1 MTSLDRELFQP
12 TESWGRVV
20 LWYVVAVAAVAAT
33 WGLRILFEPIIGSQ
47 APFIT
52 FAFSVV
58 LASVVGGFGPG
69 LLAVILS
76 TALIDYSFLQ
86 PLGSLLVDNPSE
98 MMALTLYLL
107 QGVAISLLG
116 GSRRTTLVRLENER
130 AELASRVRERTREL
144 SIANEQLTR
153 SNRELESFASVAS
166 HDLQEP
172 LRKILAFGDR
182 LRMQTGGSLDP
193 AAADSLTRMLNA
205 ATRMQTLINDLLA
218 FARVGSRAQDFVR
231 VNLDAILTDV
241 LVDLESRISDAG
253 GTVHFEPMPEIEAD
267 PLQMRQLF
275 QNLLSNA
282 LKFRRPGVPP
292 VVRIRSHAD
301 DGRAIIEIED
311 NGIGFEAQY
320 AERIFGIFQRLHG
333 RGAYEGT
340 GIGLAI
346 CRRIVERHHG
356 SISASGRL
364 GEGAMFR
371 VTLPMEQPA

>member
-1 MTSLDRELFQP
+1 MIPSERNLPSP
-12 TESWGRVV
+12 TESWGRIV
-20 LWYVVAVAAVAAT
+20 LWYLVAVGSVAAI
-33 WGLRILFEPIIGSQ
+33 WGLRILFEPVVGTQ
-47 APFIT
+47 APFVT

-69 LLAVILS
+69 LVSVIVS
-76 TALIDYSFLQ
+76 TALISYSFLQ
-86 PLGSLLVDNPSE
+86 PVGSLAVANPSE
-98 MMALTLYLL
+98 MVALTLYTL
-107 QGVAISLLG
+107 QGIAISLLG
-116 GSRRTTLVRLENER
+116 GSRRTTVLRLQRER
-130 AELASRVRERTREL
+130 EELASRVLERTREL
-144 SIANEQLTR
+144 SLANEQLTR

-182 LRMQTGGSLDP
+182 LRMQAAGALDP
-193 AAADSLTRMLNA
+193 AAGDSLTRMLNA

-218 FARVGSRAQDFVR
+218 FARVGSRAQNFVR
-231 VNLDAILTDV
+231 VKLDAIVTDV
-241 LVDLESRISDAG
+241 LVDLESRMSDAG
-253 GTVHFEPMPEIEAD
+253 GTVHFEPMPDIEAD
-267 PLQMRQLF
+267 PLQIRQLF
-275 QNLLSNA
+275 QNLISNA
-282 LKFRRPGVPP
+282 LKFRRPDAPP
-292 VVRIRSHAD
+292 VVRIRSHQD

-364 GEGAMFR
+364 GEGATFR
-371 VTLPMEQPA
+371 VTLPMEQAG

>member
-1 MTSLDRELFQP
+1 MTLPDREFPHP
-12 TESWGRVV
+12 TESWARVV
-20 LWYVVAVAAVAAT
+20 LWYLVAVAAVAAT
-33 WGLRILFEPIIGSQ
+33 WGLRILFEPLIGSQ
-47 APFIT
+47 APFVT

-69 LLAVILS
+69 LVSVVLSAAVIN
-76 TALIDYSFLQ
+76 YSFLQ
-86 PLGSLLVDNPSE
+86 PVESLAVANPSE
-98 MMALTLYLL
+98 MAALTLYTL
-107 QGVAISLLG
+107 QGIAISLLG
-116 GSRRTTLVRLENER
+116 GSRRTTVRRLESER
-130 AELASRVRERTREL
+130 AELASRVFERTREL
-144 SIANEQLTR
+144 SLANEQLTR

-182 LRMQTGGSLDP
+182 LRTQAAGALDP
-193 AAADSLTRMLNA
+193 AAGDSLTRMLNA

-218 FARVGSRAQDFVR
+218 FARVGSRAQEFVR
-231 VNLDAILTDV
+231 VKLDAILTDV
-241 LVDLESRISDAG
+241 LVDLESRIADAG
-253 GTVHFEPMPEIEAD
+253 GTVHFGPMPEVEAD

-275 QNLLSNA
+275 QNVISNA
-282 LKFRRPGVPP
+282 LKFRRPGVAPI
-292 VVRIRSHAD
+292 VGIRGHEA
-301 DGRAIIEIED
+301 DGRAIIEIDD
-311 NGIGFEAQY
+311 NGIGFEEQY

-364 GEGAMFR
+364 GEGASFR
-371 VTLPMEQPA
+371 ITLPMEQPA

>member
-1 MTSLDRELFQP
+1 MTSFDREFLRP
-12 TESWGRVV
+12 TESWGRTV
-20 LWYVVAVAAVAAT
+20 LWYVVAVGTVAAI
-33 WGLRILFEPIIGSQ
+33 WGLRILFEPVIGTQ
-47 APFIT
+47 APFVT
-52 FAFSVV
+52 FAFSAV
-58 LASVVGGFGPG
+58 LASIVGGFGPG
-69 LLAVILS
+69 LVSVILS
-76 TALIDYSFLQ
+76 TGLISYSFMQ
-86 PLGSLLVDNPSE
+86 PVGSFAVANPPE
-98 MMALTLYLL
+98 MVALTLYML
-107 QGVAISLLG
+107 QGIAISLMG
-116 GSRRTTLVRLENER
+116 GSRRTTVLRLQSER
-130 AELASRVRERTREL
+130 AELASRVAERTREL
-144 SIANEQLTR
+144 SLANEQLTR

-182 LRMQTGGSLDP
+182 LRTQTAGALDP

-218 FARVGSRAQDFVR
+218 FARVGSRAQEFVR
-231 VNLDAILTDV
+231 VKLDAILTDV

-253 GTVHFEPMPEIEAD
+253 GTVHFEPLPEVEAD

-275 QNLLSNA
+275 QNVISNA
-282 LKFRRPGVPP
+282 LKFRRPGVAPA
-292 VVRIRSHAD
+292 VRIRSQQD
-301 DGRAIIEIED
+301 DGRAIIEIAD
-311 NGIGFEAQY
+311 NGIGFEEQY

-364 GEGAMFR
+364 GEGATFR
-371 VTLPMEQPA
+371 ITLPMEQPA